1 MSLSRRD
8 LLRAGAAAAL
18 TAACAPASS
27 TRAKSPGT
35 TTPSTGASGAAGSS
49 VPPTKPT
56 TPATAVPRRPATE
69 VGNGNRSTSTVALTF
84 HGNGDPALADR
95 LLSMLE
101 AHRVKGSVLAVGSW
115 LAAHPDLA
123 RRVTSAG
130 HDLGNHTQHHLPMRG
145 LTATHAYTEI
155 SACAEELR
163 ARTGSIGTWFRAS
176 GTQRTTPTIRAAA
189 ARAGYARCVSYDVDG
204 LDWQDPPTATV
215 VRAVLSGAENGSIV
229 SLHLGH
235 PVTIKALPAIL
246 DRLPSRGLRP
256 VTLTELLS

>member
-69 VGNGNRSTSTVALTF
+69 VGSGNRSTSTVALTF

-95 LLSMLE
+95 LLSLLE
-101 AHRVKGSVLAVGSW
+101 AHRVKGSVLAVGAW
-115 LAAHPDLA
+115 LAAHPEMA
-123 RRVTSAG
+123 GRVTSAG

-145 LTATHAYTEI
+145 LGAAQAFAEIQGCAHALTA
-155 SACAEELR
+155 S
-163 ARTGSIGTWFRAS
+163 TGTIGRWFRAS
-176 GTQRTTPTIRAAA
+176 GTQHTTPTIRAAA
-189 ARAGYARCVSYDVDG
+189 GRVGYASCVSYDVDG
-204 LDWQDPPTATV
+204 LDWRDPPRNTV
-215 VRAVLSGAENGSIV
+215 VTAVLSGARRGSIV

-235 PVTIKALPAIL
+235 SVTIEALPAVL
-246 DRLPSRGLRP
+246 DGLHSRGLRP
-256 VTLTELLS
+256 VTLTELLA

>member
-1 MSLSRRD
+1 V
-8 LLRAGAAAAL
+8 
-18 TAACAPASS
+18 SS
-27 TRAKSPGT
+27 TTPHPVGT
-35 TTPSTGASGAAGSS
+35 SAPEVAHGDRS
-49 VPPTKPT
+49 
-56 TPATAVPRRPATE
+56 RP
-69 VGNGNRSTSTVALTF
+69 VLALTF
-84 HGNGDPALADR
+84 HGNGDPALAEQLLR
-95 LLSMLE
+95 LLE
-101 AHRVKGSVLAVGSW
+101 GRHARGTVLAVGTW
-115 LAAHPDLA
+115 LAKNPSMAA
-123 RRVTSAG
+123 RITDAG
-130 HDLGNHTQHHLPMRG
+130 HELGNHTQHHLPMRR

-215 VRAVLSGAENGSIV
+215 VRAVLSGAKNGSIV